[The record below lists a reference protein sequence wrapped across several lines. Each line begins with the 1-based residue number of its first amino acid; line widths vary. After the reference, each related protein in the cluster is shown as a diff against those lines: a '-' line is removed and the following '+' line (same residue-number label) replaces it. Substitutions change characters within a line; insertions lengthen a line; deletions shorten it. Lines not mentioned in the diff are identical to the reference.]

1 MSNRLLDWGID
12 LGGTKCECVVLDG
25 DEVLL
30 RHRIPTERAGG
41 YDHMIGQIAKLVAE
55 CADKIGQRRPS
66 SAWGRRGRGIRKP
79 A

>member
-1 MSNRLLDWGID
+1 M
-12 LGGTKCECVVLDG
+12 
-25 DEVLL
+25 LL

-55 CADKIGQRRPS
+55 CADKIGQRPTLI
-66 SAWGRRGRGIRKP
+66 GMGTPGRGIRKP

>member
-55 CADKIGQRRPS
+55 CADKIGQR
-66 SAWGRRGRGIRKP
+66 
-79 A
+79 